1 MRFVTTLAE
10 KAGLSE
16 SASVLLLE
24 MNLMQIAEANSASAL
39 SLQNFLG
46 ASQNFLILLI
56 PLL

>member
-1 MRFVTTLAE
+1 MRFITTVGG

-16 SASVLLLE
+16 SVSVLLLE
-24 MNLMQIAEANSASAL
+24 MNLTQLAEANSTSVL
-39 SLQNFLG
+39 SLQNFLE